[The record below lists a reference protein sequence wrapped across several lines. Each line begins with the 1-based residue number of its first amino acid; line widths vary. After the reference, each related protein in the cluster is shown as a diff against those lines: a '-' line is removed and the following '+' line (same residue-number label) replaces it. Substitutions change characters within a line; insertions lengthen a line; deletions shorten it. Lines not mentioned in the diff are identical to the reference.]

1 MCKGSHRG
9 PLHAADVY
17 GADSPAAPTAP
28 GEEPSPALPGA
39 APSCGPGRGRGSG
52 EGLRV
57 SRPRSDGGKTMI
69 MMHVGQLGESGF
81 CSVLSRGCTHLAALS
96 PVPVVRPAGSGGA
109 DLGRLDPRQRRAR
122 GMATPAGRG
131 LEHSK
136 RVAKA
141 PWPRATVRL
150 PVPAISAAL
159 PAHRKWSMTLRPRDD
174 LGPDVNRFRP
184 RPLSLGP
191 TLPAKPAGSSP
202 APPRVLSLS
211 LSRLALSLAPAR
223 ARALRSEP
231 RAA

>member
-69 MMHVGQLGESGF
+69 MMHVGQLGESEF
-81 CSVLSRGCTHLAALS
+81 CSVLPRGCTHIAALS

-109 DLGRLDPRQRRAR
+109 DLERLDPRQRRAR

-136 RVAKA
+136 GVAKE

-159 PAHRKWSMTLRPRDD
+159 PAHRKWSMAHHRETFSVLSPIDSG
-174 LGPDVNRFRP
+174 LGLSALATRH
-184 RPLSLGP
+184 PLSRLA
-191 TLPAKPAGSSP
+191 PARLHYGFS
-202 APPRVLSLS
+202 LSLS
-211 LSRLALSLAPAR
+211 LALGLKPRTSLCKGPALG
-223 ARALRSEP
+223 A
-231 RAA
+231 